1 MKRWYAVSTKHN
13 LELLALKNLER
24 QHIHT
29 YLPRV
34 SKKSNIKNSFNR
46 IACRAF
52 FPGYL
57 FVMLDLE
64 TDRWQKINSTI
75 GVRKIVNIGS
85 CPVPISSKII
95 NKIKKIEDKNGIIN
109 QLEVFEKNENIVIE
123 NGIFSGSEAIFDK
136 YVSGDNRVRVLLNLM
151 GITTGINLSSNH
163 IQKN

>member
-1 MKRWYAVSTKHN
+1 MKSWYAVSTKHN

-95 NKIKKIEDKNGIIN
+95 SLRCSKKMRILLLKMEYFLGARLFLTSMFLEII
-109 QLEVFEKNENIVIE
+109 
-123 NGIFSGSEAIFDK
+123 G
-136 YVSGDNRVRVLLNLM
+136 
-151 GITTGINLSSNH
+151 
-163 IQKN
+163 